1 MTTLTLASEERQR
14 RLEQHMASE
23 TEKAVAME
31 AARAATAVQEY
42 ASLVSSLSHEVE
54 VSKREKISL
63 QETAQQFA
71 REIDLLKNQERS
83 VGIRLAALE
92 SELVEKNRS
101 LETVLGQLERAELKA
116 AKEARKRMDAERML
130 KRLDTSVESLV
141 LAAPVPSLATATPLY
156 SQPQP
161 QTPTQTQTQPLYR
174 SSSQAPNLSMAARAD
189 RAVESNNG
197 IQARMKERFGPKV

>member
-1 MTTLTLASEERQR
+1 M
-14 RLEQHMASE
+14 
-23 TEKAVAME
+23 
-31 AARAATAVQEY
+31 
-42 ASLVSSLSHEVE
+42 SSLSHEVE

-92 SELVEKNRS
+92 SELMEKNRS

-141 LAAPVPSLATATPLY
+141 MAAPIPLLATATPLS
-156 SQPQP
+156 SQPAP
-161 QTPTQTQTQPLYR
+161 QTQPLYR
-174 SSSQAPNLSMAARAD
+174 SSSQAPSLSMAARAD

>member
-1 MTTLTLASEERQR
+1 MASLTLASEERQR
-14 RLEQHMASE
+14 RLEQHLTAE
-23 TEKAVAME
+23 AEKAVAIE
-31 AARAATAVQEY
+31 SARSATSVQEY

-71 REIDLLKNQERS
+71 RELDLLKNQERS

-116 AKEARKRMDAERML
+116 AKEARKRMDAERLL
-130 KRLDTSVESLV
+130 KRMDSSVESLV
-141 LAAPVPSLATATPLY
+141 LNAPVPSPLTATPL
-156 SQPQP
+156 S
-161 QTPTQTQTQPLYR
+161 TQAPIQPLYR
-174 SSSQAPNLSMAARAD
+174 SQAPIAISLSMAARAD
-189 RAVESNNG
+189 RALESNNG
-197 IQARMKERFGPKV
+197 IQARMIERFGPR